1 MIIPNK
7 FCFVI
12 TLHNG
17 QRGEVKLIP
26 AYHLIYVPQ
35 IRDAENQTEFD
46 TLNNSELVSRLML
59 AAGVNVLLGPSTR
72 TVAFQDLLS
81 HEVLLMRHREIVD
94 ISRGM
99 QSLSLITFLKLNESL
114 LNVVFPALEDMS
126 VSPDEIK
133 SKVKLHWEFSNND
146 LSPEQKQA
154 RSYFLEFI
162 DFGVNSSS
170 EEARGEDQKN
180 KLLLAFDI
188 CNKSSLK
195 ETWGCMVT

>member
-1 MIIPNK
+1 MVK
-7 FCFVI
+7 E
-12 TLHNG
+12 
-17 QRGEVKLIP
+17 EVKIIP

-46 TLNNSELVSRLML
+46 ALNSSELVSRLML

-72 TVAFQDLLS
+72 TVAFQDLLL
-81 HEVLLMRHREIVD
+81 HEVLLMRQREVVD

-99 QSLSLITFLKLNESL
+99 QSLSLITLLKMNESL

-126 VSPDEIK
+126 VSLGELK
-133 SKVKLHWEFSNND
+133 SKVTLHWEFSNND

-162 DFGVNSSS
+162 DHGVKSSS
-170 EEARGEDQKN
+170 EEGEDQKN
-180 KLLLAFDI
+180 N
-188 CNKSSLK
+188 C
-195 ETWGCMVT
+195 